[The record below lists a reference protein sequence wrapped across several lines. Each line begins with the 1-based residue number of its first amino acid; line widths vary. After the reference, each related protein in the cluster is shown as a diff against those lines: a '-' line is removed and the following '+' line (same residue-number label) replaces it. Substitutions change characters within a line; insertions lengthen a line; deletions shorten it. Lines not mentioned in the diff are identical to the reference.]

1 MGFGV
6 TELLVLLAIVLLL
19 FGTRKLASL
28 GGDLGTAIKGF
39 RKAMQGDKDETEQ
52 QDAKPPESESGE
64 IK

>member
-6 TELLVLLAIVLLL
+6 TELLVVLAIVLLL

-39 RKAMQGDKDETEQ
+39 RKAMQGDKAEIEQ
-52 QDAKPPESESGE
+52 KDTKPPESESG
-64 IK
+64 